1 MLGCV
6 PTLILMQGGD
16 ALSACFNVI
25 NVLFLSEIDNVAFWL
40 GIDERDRSRVE
51 AEARVELDDTQAAAM
66 KRTKLVHISL
76 VLVIFPLTV
85 ALGFTSWVVHQL
97 HYGGFL
103 TIGEGGILAMLSC

>member
-1 MLGCV
+1 
-6 PTLILMQGGD
+6 MQGGD

-85 ALGFTSWVVHQL
+85 ALGFTSWVVHRL

-103 TIGEGGILAMLSC
+103 TIGEGRILAMHSC